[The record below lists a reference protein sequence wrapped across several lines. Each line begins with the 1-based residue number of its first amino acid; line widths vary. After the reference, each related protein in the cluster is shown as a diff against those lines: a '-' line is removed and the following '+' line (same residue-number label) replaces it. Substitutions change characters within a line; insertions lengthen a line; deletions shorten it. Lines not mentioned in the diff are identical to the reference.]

1 MTANTLD
8 RIVAWSFDP
17 DLYGD
22 ERERLRWL
30 EGTALAAGLQ
40 WIGIP
45 AAAAVLVW
53 TLGRPA
59 VLPLA
64 VVLAVLYVPIVL
76 CQVYVSRRRVETVPK
91 RWTLKRVALTA
102 ATVVPYVAFILGCS
116 AAYAPASFA
125 RGMGQGAIAGIAL
138 AVVMFAVQT
147 RRRNRRDAAAAAGGD
162 ED

>member
-1 MTANTLD
+1 MTTNTLD
-8 RIVAWSFDP
+8 RIVAWSIDP

-30 EGTALAAGLQ
+30 EGTAMAAALQ
-40 WIGIP
+40 WFGIP

-53 TLGRPA
+53 ILGRPA

-64 VVLAVLYVPIVL
+64 VVLVVLYVPIVL

-91 RWTLKRVALTA
+91 RWTLKRVLLT
-102 ATVVPYVAFILGCS
+102 TVMVAPYVAFILGCS

-125 RGMGQGAIAGIAL
+125 RGMGQGAIGGIVL
-138 AVVMFAVQT
+138 AVAMFAVQT
-147 RRRNRRDAAAAAGGD
+147 RLRNRREAAALAAGD